1 LPSAE
6 QREIME
12 AVKSQHYHVACTR
25 LFELTHRDQG
35 VKKGDGIGPGGESV
49 SHPNLYT
56 ERSRQLESGAAVEV
70 KMEVD

>member
-1 LPSAE
+1 
-6 QREIME
+6 MD

-25 LFELTHRDQG
+25 LYEIVHRDDG

-56 ERSRQLESGAAVEV
+56 ERSRALVLGPPNGDAAVPV
-70 KMEVD
+70 AMEVDAKA